1 MATPKKYIRD
11 HVVLLLLSINAF
23 VALFSIF
30 WILLKLSGS
39 RSGGGYI
46 VQYRQHIGISAFKT
60 GDVSGLLSFIG
71 FVITIAIFEL
81 VLSMRTYPLRRQLAL
96 AILALGI
103 LLQILAFIVSNALL
117 VLR

>member
-11 HVVLLLLSINAF
+11 HVVLLLLSINVF
-23 VALFSIF
+23 VALFSVF
-30 WILLKLSGS
+30 WILIKLSGS
-39 RSGGGYI
+39 RSGGYI

-71 FVITIAIFEL
+71 FVVVIALIHF
-81 VLSMRTYPLRRQLAL
+81 VLSMRAYPLRRQMAL
-96 AILALGI
+96 AILSLGV

>member
-11 HVVLLLLSINAF
+11 HVVLLLLSVNAF

-30 WILLKLSGS
+30 WILIKLSGS
-39 RSGGGYI
+39 RSSSYI

-71 FVITIAIFEL
+71 FVVLIAAFHL
-81 VLSMRTYPLRRQLAL
+81 VLSMRTYPLRRQMAL
-96 AILALGI
+96 VILALGVF
-103 LLQILAFIVSNALL
+103 LQILAFIVSNALL

>member
-11 HVVLLLLSINAF
+11 HVVLLLLSVNAF

-30 WILLKLSGS
+30 WVLIKLSGS
-39 RSGGGYI
+39 RTGDYI

-60 GDVSGLLSFIG
+60 GDVSALLSFIG
-71 FVITIAIFEL
+71 FVLVIAVFNV

-96 AILALGI
+96 AVLALGI
-103 LLQILAFIVSNALL
+103 LLQVLAFIVSNALL